1 MAKKSVKHI
10 TIIIGLRVSKLR
22 KSMDE
27 EIKLEESRKV
37 RKTKALESC
46 SKDEFGKKVGCS
58 VNFLNSL
65 DEFTERVF
73 SKKDSARDCMV
84 GNYEQKFCG
93 RSNKDQNIWVGCFFD
108 TDVDELKN
116 KLVVGFCIYDSL
128 LEKNE
133 YKKEQFIKL
142 DTLESLMEQYPF
154 FIERITYDGGY
165 WIYLILEEVS
175 KVISE
180 ETGKIVGK
188 SLIKMI
194 KKMIKKVTINMKSN
208 KEKKECKESKR
219 CGYWIFKILHFVLLA
234 FLFVIG
240 YLLISNDNDFINNEM
255 RIIFC
260 SAWSIYFILLIITIV
275 LIIVSIF
282 KDATFLKIEKLNE
295 LFSIKQKIL
304 NDSLEDS
311 CDKKT
316 EEDHTGKKII
326 SKKSNRA
333 DLLKHYM
340 TCVTEL

>member
-194 KKMIKKVTINMKSN
+194 KKMIKKVTINMK
-208 KEKKECKESKR
+208 
-219 CGYWIFKILHFVLLA
+219 
-234 FLFVIG
+234 
-240 YLLISNDNDFINNEM
+240 
-255 RIIFC
+255 
-260 SAWSIYFILLIITIV
+260 
-275 LIIVSIF
+275 
-282 KDATFLKIEKLNE
+282 
-295 LFSIKQKIL
+295 
-304 NDSLEDS
+304 
-311 CDKKT
+311 
-316 EEDHTGKKII
+316 
-326 SKKSNRA
+326 
-333 DLLKHYM
+333 
-340 TCVTEL
+340 